1 MTKRR
6 DLTRAAASVL
16 AATLMTAVAGG
27 AMAQSCP
34 DIALTGAPLQ
44 YDASQLT
51 NGLSFDVVAG
61 GNIDLGTCGSVP
73 GFGYIIEGPDFELS
87 LSGMSPGQSLTLSV
101 AGDCDTVLLVNDA
114 TAEWFYNDDDTS
126 LDPAITIE
134 GAANGVYD
142 IWVGTYGPETCP
154 ALLTISTGG
163 AGGAGAAT
171 K

>member
-1 MTKRR
+1 
-6 DLTRAAASVL
+6 
-16 AATLMTAVAGG
+16 
-27 AMAQSCP
+27 MAQ
-34 DIALTGAPLQ
+34 
-44 YDASQLT
+44 
-51 NGLSFDVVAG
+51 
-61 GNIDLGTCGSVP
+61 
-73 GFGYIIEGPDFELS
+73 
-87 LSGMSPGQSLTLSV
+87 GQSLTLSV

-154 ALLTISTGG
+154 AVLTISTGG